1 VDKKCL
7 VELDEILKHLS
18 YEDLEKIPYD
28 IRKSIE
34 DEKDKSYIW
43 IYDEYK
49 KLSEQ
54 NISRKTV
61 AMLSYLN
68 MEYLLDKEQRNLMKK
83 IHDTNEKKMFKS
95 NF

>member
-1 VDKKCL
+1 MDKKCL

-18 YEDLEKIPYD
+18 CEDLEKIPYD

-34 DEKDKSYIW
+34 EEKDKSYIW
-43 IYDEYK
+43 IYDEHK

-54 NISRKTV
+54 NISRKTI

-68 MEYLLDKEQRNLMKK
+68 MEYLLDNEQKILMKK
-83 IHDTNEKKMFKS
+83 IHDTNEKRT
-95 NF
+95 